1 VNIYIIYR
9 SPSVTRSFVFPICIA
24 NNNHAFTQVI
34 QNDATLVGFLLS
46 KGAIASTQYSGDYAA
61 RMHVFNVLYS
71 AVSMSLRVLNKRRP
85 YQYTCVRAHIRVVRF
100 VSRRTCVSCVSG
112 CA

>member
-1 VNIYIIYR
+1 MNIYIIYR

-71 AVSMSLRVLNKRRP
+71 AVSMSLRVLKKKSIPIHVCVCTYKRGE
-85 YQYTCVRAHIRVVRF
+85 VRLSEDLCLLHERVY
-100 VSRRTCVSCVSG
+100 
-112 CA
+112 A